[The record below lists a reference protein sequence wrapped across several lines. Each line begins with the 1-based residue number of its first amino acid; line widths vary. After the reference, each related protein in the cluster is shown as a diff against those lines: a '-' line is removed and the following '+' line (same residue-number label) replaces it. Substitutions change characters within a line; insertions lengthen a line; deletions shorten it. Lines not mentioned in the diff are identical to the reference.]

1 MRQFLLS
8 SAISVAL
15 PVAMAASASAQ
26 TQTEPEDEIIVTGIE
41 QIFGV
46 TKSDTPILE
55 VPRSVSV
62 VTAEEFLERGSLSLD
77 DTVNYTAGVV
87 SNSFGFATRGDFFNV
102 RGLDAPEYQ
111 DNLQVLFGFYN
122 NTRADIY
129 TLERVEILKGP
140 ASVLYG
146 QAAPG
151 GIVSTVSKVA
161 NRDRLGKEI
170 VLSAGTNDRYQV
182 SGDVGLD
189 LSGDGTLTARL
200 VGLYRDSGTQV
211 DFVDDDALVF
221 APSITFQ
228 NDRAVLTGLVNY
240 TERNGDTAAQFV
252 PLMVS
257 GCADD
262 RVSFSD
268 RSVCT
273 GSTGAQVEPSAY
285 FGDPNFNKYDTKSTT
300 ISVFGTYEINDFL
313 SFEGTARYRDAEADY
328 QQTWFSFAGAGNP
341 RANPDGTPTIGRT
354 WSDAFSTTEQYALD
368 ARLRASFATGPVQ
381 HEILGGVNYQQVE
394 TADEQASIYGYPLL
408 VTGQPSTFSI
418 FDPVYDGSEIPAQS
432 VFDAARATAFD
443 ETTATDFYVTD
454 TMNVGRLVLNAGIRF
469 SSVKSEDGVTTQDDD
484 ETPITLGALY
494 RTDFG
499 LNPYVSYSES
509 FRATVGTDS
518 LTNAPLL
525 PRTGEQFEVGV
536 KYQPPGSQSY
546 ITAAYFDL
554 EEDNLVEFI
563 AGGRTQPGQSI
574 MVDGFEVEAYLDLGD
589 VSIDAD
595 FVTLEGNDV
604 DPSGVETA
612 RSSLPETTVSVW
624 GRWAPT
630 SGPLENLRVGTGV
643 RYASSTQDEAGTLKI
658 VTDGYTVFDGLIGY
672 SLGEVDLS
680 LNARNIFDKSYY
692 STCLTRG
699 DCFAAE
705 RRTVVAT
712 AAYRF

>member
-1 MRQFLLS
+1 MRLFLLS

-15 PVAMAASASAQ
+15 SAPVLAQ
-26 TQTEPEDEIIVTGIE
+26 TQSTPEDEIIVTGVQ

-46 TKSDTPILE
+46 TKSETPILE

-62 VTAEEFLERGSLSLD
+62 VTSEEFLEKGSLSLG

-129 TLERVEILKGP
+129 TLERVEVLKGP

-161 NRDRLGKEI
+161 NRDRLNREI

-182 SGDVGLD
+182 SGDAGFD
-189 LSGDGTLTARL
+189 LSGDGTVTARL
-200 VGLYRDSGTQV
+200 VGLYRDSGTQI
-211 DFVDDDALVF
+211 DYVDDDALVF
-221 APSITFQ
+221 APSITYQ
-228 NDRAVLTGLVNY
+228 TDRATLTGLINY
-240 TERNGDTAAQFV
+240 TKRDGDTAAQFV

-262 RVSFSD
+262 SVTFSD
-268 RSVCT
+268 RAVCT

-285 FGDPNFNKYDTKSTT
+285 FGDPNFNKYDTQSTT
-300 ISVFGTYEINDFL
+300 VSVFGTYQINEFL

-328 QQTWFSFAGAGNP
+328 QQTWFSFAGAGTP

-354 WSDAFSTTEQYALD
+354 WSDAFSTTEQYAFD
-368 ARLRASFATGPVQ
+368 ARMRASFNTGPVN
-381 HEILGGVNYQQVE
+381 HEILGGMNYQEVK
-394 TADEQASIYGYPLL
+394 TADETASIYGYPLL

-418 FDPVYDGSEIPAQS
+418 FNPVYDGSEIPPQS
-432 VFDAARATAFD
+432 VFDAARGTASD
-443 ETTATDFYVTD
+443 ETTATDFYITD

-518 LTNAPLL
+518 LTNSPLR
-525 PRTGEQFEVGV
+525 PRAGEQFEVGL

-563 AGGRTQPGQSI
+563 AGGQTQPGQSI
-574 MVDGFEVEAYLDLGD
+574 MVEGFEVEAYFELGD
-589 VSIDAD
+589 FSVDAD
-595 FVTLEGNDV
+595 FVTLDGKDV
-604 DPSGVETA
+604 DPSGVETT

-624 GRWAPT
+624 GRWEPT
-630 SGPLENLRVGTGV
+630 SGPLENFRVGTGV
-643 RYASSTQDEAGTLKI
+643 RHASSVQDEAGTLKI
-658 VTDGYTVFDGLIGY
+658 VTDGYTVFDGLLGY
-672 SLGEVDLS
+672 TLGEVDLS
-680 LNARNIFDKSYY
+680 LNARNIFDKTYY

-705 RRTVVAT
+705 GRTVVAT